1 MSYNKP
7 FQVRAPDYRQVEYE
21 FTYATEAAAQ
31 AAFDALK
38 NKKYTLTA
46 TGDYILPIGHK
57 MLSRNEVLDG
67 KVVAFLGQLKAA
79 ELQSSDPKIQA
90 LELEVAGAEG
100 SMTGKTVL
108 A

>member
-1 MSYNKP
+1 MSYHKP
-7 FQVRAPDYRQVEYE
+7 FQMRAPAYRQVEYE

-31 AAFDALK
+31 AAFEALK
-38 NKKYTLTA
+38 NKKYTLTDG
-46 TGDYILPIGHK
+46 GDYVLPIGHK
-57 MLSRNEVLDG
+57 IQSRKEELSG
-67 KVVAFLGQLKAA
+67 KVVTFLGQLKAL
-79 ELQSSDPKIQA
+79 ELLADAPNIQA